1 MICGECVFFDG
12 CAAMGRA
19 KYENDPCFEYEDR
32 NNQVL
37 LKDDFQEPPRPGSFS
52 ANSEAQWICAILE
65 IKGEFYVSVTN
76 NIQRMRSDVARQYDN
91 NFLILSLSEKM
102 SQKKALILQNSMRL
116 KQL

>member
-12 CAAMGRA
+12 CVAMGRT
-19 KYENDPCFEYEDR
+19 KYEKNSCFEFENR
-32 NNQVL
+32 SNQVF
-37 LKDDFQEPPRPGSFS
+37 LKDDFHETSSPS
-52 ANSEAQWICAILE
+52 NSSPINDAQWICAILE
-65 IKGEFYVSVTN
+65 IKGEFYVSITD
-76 NIQRMRSDVARQYDN
+76 NIHQMKSEVARQYND